1 MQRRF
6 GHLSVPRATL
16 ANSLVVSVG
25 NIMTFVAKIKAR
37 AFSRAT
43 ELPER
48 VESAI
53 LNLIPE
59 EFRNDVKLNTSDVE
73 GHSGDDRQIVV
84 AQLKNKTGCEAT
96 LDYIFSSFDDRDRR
110 RVRNSLL
117 RRLNVN
123 CLFFLRIDKQ
133 AAFLGKI
140 ALADGPDVISV
151 RIDIKQYPKCR
162 QKDAKTMLENRLQA
176 AGGVD

>member
-1 MQRRF
+1 
-6 GHLSVPRATL
+6 
-16 ANSLVVSVG
+16 
-25 NIMTFVAKIKAR
+25 MTFVAKIKAR
-37 AFSRAT
+37 AYSRAT

-48 VESAI
+48 VETAI

-59 EFRNDVKLNTSDVE
+59 EFRKDVELNITDVE
-73 GHSGDDRQIVV
+73 GHSGDDMKIVV
-84 AQLKNKTGCEAT
+84 AKLGKKTWCEAT
-96 LDYIFSSFDDRDRR
+96 LDYIFSSFDERDRR
-110 RVRNSLL
+110 RVQNSLL

-162 QKDAKTMLENRLQA
+162 QEDAKIMLEKRLQA

>member
-1 MQRRF
+1 
-6 GHLSVPRATL
+6 
-16 ANSLVVSVG
+16 
-25 NIMTFVAKIKAR
+25 MTFVAKIKAR

-84 AQLKNKTGCEAT
+84 AQLKNKIGCEAT
-96 LDYIFSSFDDRDRR
+96 LDHIFSSFDDRDRR

-117 RRLNVN
+117 RRLNMN

-176 AGGVD
+176 AGGFD